1 MELVEDTSGLEMK
14 WDDTGDISIQF
25 NKKEFNINN
34 IPDDLLTTPA
44 AGTLT
49 QYVLYDMCQGKIIV
63 DFKIKSNTLLSN

>member
-1 MELVEDTSGLEMK
+1 MVEDASGLEMK

-25 NKKEFNINN
+25 NKKEFNISN

-49 QYVLYDMCQGKIIV
+49 QYVLYDMCQGKNIA
-63 DFKIKSNTLLSN
+63 DLKLKSDTLLSN